1 MSGGRRQASAIA
13 RAPATPRPLDEPTA
27 AISVRQV
34 AEVLSLIRELRDRGL
49 AIVLV
54 NRRMPDV
61 FSVAGRIVV
70 LRRAWWQIGR
80 SRFSVNRQDGQ
91 VREGFCMF
99 RSSLLSVLLLVGI
112 SHTLAARQL
121 TDEQRAA
128 IRAACRSDFVANCS
142 DVQPGTKAALKCL
155 VGNEAKL
162 STPCRSAVS
171 AITVKPD
178 APARAVPTARP
189 SAPARV
195 APATTDEPAAAPKA
209 PSAEDPPR
217 AAAPAPKED
226 QLNAVRQACT
236 LNDFIAH
243 CSSIQPTSPKLLLC
257 LEANAA
263 ELSPPCRAAVG
274 SGVPGQTPPA
284 VEAQPAEAAPPAP
297 AWCGRICR

>member
-1 MSGGRRQASAIA
+1 
-13 RAPATPRPLDEPTA
+13 
-27 AISVRQV
+27 
-34 AEVLSLIRELRDRGL
+34 
-49 AIVLV
+49 
-54 NRRMPDV
+54 
-61 FSVAGRIVV
+61 
-70 LRRAWWQIGR
+70 
-80 SRFSVNRQDGQ
+80 
-91 VREGFCMF
+91 MF
-99 RSSLLSVLLLVGI
+99 RSSLLSILLLVGI

-178 APARAVPTARP
+178 APARAEPTARP

-217 AAAPAPKED
+217 AAAPAPKD

-243 CSSIQPTSPKLLLC
+243 CSSNS
-257 LEANAA
+257 ANK
-263 ELSPPCRAAVG
+263 
-274 SGVPGQTPPA
+274 PPA
-284 VEAQPAEAAPPAP
+284 SALPGGQ
-297 AWCGRICR
+297 RS

>member
-1 MSGGRRQASAIA
+1 
-13 RAPATPRPLDEPTA
+13 
-27 AISVRQV
+27 
-34 AEVLSLIRELRDRGL
+34 
-49 AIVLV
+49 
-54 NRRMPDV
+54 
-61 FSVAGRIVV
+61 
-70 LRRAWWQIGR
+70 
-80 SRFSVNRQDGQ
+80 
-91 VREGFCMF
+91 MF
-99 RSSLLSVLLLVGI
+99 RSSLLSILLLVGI

-217 AAAPAPKED
+217 AAALAPKD

-243 CSSIQPTSPKLLLC
+243 CSSIS
-257 LEANAA
+257 ANK
-263 ELSPPCRAAVG
+263 PPASALPGGQRSRVVATLPSGG
-274 SGVPGQTPPA
+274 SDLGASGQTPPA
-284 VEAQPAEAAPPAP
+284 VEAQPAEAASPAP
-297 AWCGRICR
+297 AWCGKICR